1 MNEEPKTEKKQWT
14 KPELIVLVRSKPEEA
29 VLAACKV
36 RPGNGPDCNDST
48 CYAVGQCGGGNVCI
62 SWAAS

>member
-1 MNEEPKTEKKQWT
+1 
-14 KPELIVLVRSKPEEA
+14 VRSKPEEA

-36 RPGNGPDCNDST
+36 RPGNGPDGNDST